1 MKIGISTLA
10 LYPEKL
16 ENILGRL
23 EELNVDF
30 CEIINEYPYH
40 QVKSDELDSF
50 NIKTTI
56 HAPLSDINLA
66 SPNQAIRKASI
77 QQMKR
82 SMDLALSLDA
92 EVVVVHPGQMPILGR
107 DLEEAVLRYNRE
119 SLAECA
125 VYAADCGVNMCV
137 ENMPRIDG
145 LLFQDLDELDR
156 LVKDI
161 GAQIT
166 LDVGHAHN
174 NFIPTKDM
182 LKSSR
187 VKHVHL
193 SDNDGTF
200 DQHHALGSADIDFK
214 SLIDDLQKMNYQ
226 GILVV
231 EVKGAADVKPSLS
244 YLQGI
249 I

>member
-1 MKIGISTLA
+1 MKIGVSTLA

-16 ENILGRL
+16 ENILSHL
-23 EELNVDF
+23 EELKVDF

-40 QVKSDELDSF
+40 QVGSDELESF
-50 NIKTTI
+50 QIEVTI

-66 SPNQAIRKASI
+66 SPNRAIRKASI
-77 QQMKR
+77 QQIKR
-82 SMDLALSLDA
+82 SMDLARSLDT

-107 DLEEAVLRYNRE
+107 DLEDRVLGYNQD

-125 VYAADCGVNMCV
+125 LYATDCGVTMCV
-137 ENMPRIDG
+137 ENMPCIDG
-145 LLFQDLDELDR
+145 LLFQDLEELDR
-156 LVKDI
+156 LVREVD
-161 GAQIT
+161 AHIT

-174 NFIPTKDM
+174 NSIPPKEM

-193 SDNDGTF
+193 SDNDGSF

-214 SLIDDLQKMNYQ
+214 SIISHLQELNYQ

-231 EVKGAADVKPSLS
+231 EVKGPDDIKPSLS
-244 YLQGI
+244 YLQGLL
-249 I
+249 